1 MRSFT
6 NYLFVLF
13 TVLSFSASA
22 QELNCQVQVVS
33 QQVQGTDAKRI
44 FDNMQKQ
51 IFEFMNNTKWT
62 KDIYTTSERIDCT
75 ILINITEKLST
86 TDFKGTIQV
95 QCRRPVF
102 KSSYNSPLLN
112 YNDQNFEF
120 SYTEFQPFD
129 FNQTTFSS
137 NLTSVL
143 AYYAYVIL
151 AFDYDSFS
159 PLGGTTYWQMAQ
171 QVTTNAQNS
180 GSAGPGWKAF
190 EGNKNRYWLV
200 ENILNPVFTP
210 IRDTYYKYH
219 RLGMDIMVDKPDEGR
234 AIVLESIVKLKEVHK
249 NRPGS
254 YNMQLFFNAKAD
266 EVINIFSGG
275 TPTEK
280 TTATETLNLI
290 DAANINKY
298 AKIMGTN

>member
-1 MRSFT
+1 MR
-6 NYLFVLF
+6 YLQKYLLILSVLF
-13 TVLSFSASA
+13 SPCVIS

-62 KDIYTTSERIDCT
+62 KDTYTTNERIDCT
-75 ILINITEKLST
+75 ILINVTEKVST
-86 TDFKGTIQV
+86 TDFKATIQV

-102 KSSYNSPLLN
+102 KSSYNSPLFN

-120 SYTEFQPFD
+120 SYIEYQPFD
-129 FNQTTFSS
+129 FNLTTFNS

-159 PLGGTTYWQMAQ
+159 PLGGTEYWQKAQ
-171 QVTTNAQNS
+171 QITTNAQNGS
-180 GSAGPGWKAF
+180 GAGPGWKGF

-210 IRDTYYKYH
+210 IRDTYYNYH
-219 RLGMDIMVDKPDEGR
+219 RKGMDIMVDKPDEGR
-234 AIVLESIVKLKEVHK
+234 AIVLESLLKLKEVHK
-249 NRPGS
+249 NRPSS
-254 YNMQLFFNAKAD
+254 YNMQLFFNAKMD

-275 TPTEK
+275 TPQEK
-280 TTATETLNLI
+280 QTATETLNLI

-298 AKIMGTN
+298 AKILGTN

>member
-1 MRSFT
+1 MRFFQK
-6 NYLFVLF
+6 YLILLLCYISCSV
-13 TVLSFSASA
+13 FS

-75 ILINITEKLST
+75 ILINVTEKVST
-86 TDFKGTIQV
+86 TDFKATIQV

-102 KSSYNSPLLN
+102 KSSYNSPLFN

-120 SYTEFQPFD
+120 SYVEFQPFD
-129 FNQTTFSS
+129 FNTTTYSS

-143 AYYAYVIL
+143 GYYAYVIL

-159 PLGGTTYWQMAQ
+159 PLGGTEYWQKAQ
-171 QVTTNAQNS
+171 QITTNAQN
-180 GSAGPGWKAF
+180 GSNAGPGWKAF

-210 IRDTYYKYH
+210 IRETCYKYH
-219 RLGMDIMVDKPDEGR
+219 RLGLDIMVDKPDDGR
-234 AIVLESIVKLKEVHK
+234 AIVLESIIKLKEVHK
-249 NRPGS
+249 NRPSS

-266 EVINIFSGG
+266 EIINIFSGA
-275 TPTEK
+275 TPAEK
-280 TTATETLNLI
+280 QTATETLNLI

-298 AKIMGTN
+298 AKILGTN